1 MHEWSQEILKRL
13 ASLKLAP
20 AREAEIVEEVSQHLE
35 DRYRELVAGGAT
47 EEQARR
53 MALEELSDEDLLARG
68 LRRVEQAVRQEAV
81 IAGATGQ
88 NKFLPG
94 IWEDIRYG
102 LRMLRKNPSFTAVGI
117 VTLAIGIGANTAIFS
132 VVDSLLLR
140 PLPVADPGRLVV
152 IASKVSDSTLP
163 HRVSYPDYLD
173 LRNQE
178 RIFSDVIA
186 YEVAPVNLSGQPRP
200 ERIWV
205 EGVTP
210 NYFSM
215 LGVAAIRG
223 RMFVPETSDSPGRE
237 PVLVLSYAFW
247 QRHYFGDAGVVGR
260 IVHLNSQPFTV
271 VGVAPEG
278 FPGTEPLVAV
288 DAYVPLEALHG
299 LPPESLAALHQ
310 RDNRGFRAMARLRA
324 GTSQSQAM
332 AEVQLL
338 AHQLELE
345 YPKTNEGVSFTLVPE
360 MRSRPDPADATF
372 IPQIVTVFMTLV
384 GLVLVIACAN
394 FAGLLLAHASVRE
407 REMAV
412 RAALGASRRRLAR
425 QQITEGVLFGLLG
438 GGAGLVL
445 AVWVASLLSA
455 IKLPTD
461 IPVTLFTPSL
471 DWRLFA
477 FTLTIS
483 IMTGVLASLIPSI
496 HASRLDLSRSLKE
509 GTRTGG
515 ESRSRIR
522 FRSVLVVSQIA
533 VSVLLLV
540 CSGLFIR
547 SLKNAEQT
555 DLGFQTDH
563 LLMLSVDVGMQSYEK
578 ARALRFYEEL
588 AERVNGRPWTR
599 SVSLA
604 RFVPFGNENGTY
616 DIYTEERSPASRE
629 PPLRVFYNVV
639 GLDYFETVATPLT
652 RGREFSKGD
661 NESSPKVAV
670 VSEATARALW
680 PGKDPVGRRLE
691 LGRDGPWAEVAGVA
705 QNIKFTFPFLETQLL
720 VYLPLSQNYQSEI
733 TLVVR
738 TVGDPKALLGAAR
751 HEVFALDQNLPCY
764 DVKTMATHIREGVA
778 LLPIRLAA
786 TLVGTFGL
794 VGLILAVVGL
804 YGVVSYFVARRTHE
818 IGVRMA
824 LGAQERD
831 VLRLVVGQGLRLT
844 IIGVALGLGVAFALT
859 RFLASL
865 LYGVSATD
873 PLTFI
878 LVLMLFAGATVLA
891 AVFPARR
898 ATKVDPMVALRYE

>member
-1 MHEWSQEILKRL
+1 MHDWSQEILKRL

-47 EEQARR
+47 EQEARR
-53 MALEELSDEDLLARG
+53 MALEELSDEELLARG
-68 LRRVEQAVRQEAV
+68 LRRVEQEVKQEAV

-140 PLPVADPGRLVV
+140 PLPVEDPGRLVV

-186 YEVAPVNLSGQPRP
+186 YELAPVNLSGQPRP

-223 RMFVPETSDSPGRE
+223 RMFVPETSGSPGRE

-324 GTSQSQAM
+324 GTSQNQAM
-332 AEVQLL
+332 AEVKLL

-345 YPKTNEGVSFTLVPE
+345 YPKTNEGVSFTLIPE
-360 MRSRPDPADATF
+360 IRSRPDPADATF

-412 RAALGASRRRLAR
+412 RAALGASRHRLAR

-477 FTLTIS
+477 FALTIS

-496 HASRLDLSRSLKE
+496 HSSRLDLSRSLKE
-509 GTRTGG
+509 GTRAGG
-515 ESRSRIR
+515 EGRSRTR

-533 VSVLLLV
+533 VSVFLLV

-555 DLGFQTDH
+555 DLGFQTDR

-578 ARALRFYEEL
+578 ARGLRFYDEL

-616 DIYTEERSPASRE
+616 DTYTEERTPASKE

-652 RGREFSKGD
+652 RGRDFSKGD
-661 NESSPKVAV
+661 NESSPKVAI

-691 LGRDGPWAEVAGVA
+691 LGRDGPWAEVVGVA
-705 QNIKFTFPFLETQLL
+705 RNIKFTFPFSEPQLL

-751 HEVFALDQNLPCY
+751 QEVFALDQNLPCY

-786 TLVGTFGL
+786 SLVGTFGL

-818 IGVRMA
+818 IGVRVA

-844 IIGVALGLGVAFALT
+844 IIGVALGLGAAFALT

-873 PLTFI
+873 PLTFT